1 MVDKLIRGR
10 IIEII
15 IVLLFVLVSIPIWKA
30 FQERYS
36 MANVTTM
43 DEYNLKFKVNKYENT
58 DNLLVQNDYYLFKN
72 FKVFLKVDDNL
83 DENTQVIINGIVHS
97 VDEFS
102 KEKKNNEYLYT
113 LLVDSMYGGIKNY
126 SIDVILANN
135 NVNYNYVLEEIYN
148 F

>member
-43 DEYNLKFKVNKYENT
+43 DEFKVNKYENT

-83 DENTQVIINGIVHS
+83 DENTQVIINGIAHS